1 MPRPHVAALVHD
13 AWNQRVARRLTDRG
27 WGTRIVPHIGY
38 GSTMTLR
45 VLGRVVI
52 GRGSSIG
59 GNVWLTHGVPPG
71 TRVTQ
76 AELVTLGF
84 ENGGGI

>member
-38 GSTMTLR
+38 GSTMYPDGKRVTLR
-45 VLGRVVI
+45 YI
-52 GRGSSIG
+52 PD
-59 GNVWLTHGVPPG
+59 LTFH
-71 TRVTQ
+71 
-76 AELVTLGF
+76 LDDTLERAQRIEEIF
-84 ENGGGI
+84 RKEADEKKD